1 MQEAGDHEH
10 HADHAPQTTLFTLE
24 RTIAQR
30 REAMQQPSGEG
41 LVAECTAFRII
52 QLVRGG
58 CSLIF
63 EVKVLLWV
71 SLATLVLVFD
81 GEFAAEYVVALGCGE
96 RRASNTPGF
105 YQARLACESFSP

>member
-71 SLATLVLVFD
+71 SLATLVSSLPSMLWLWGVGKEGPATHQDFIKQD
-81 GEFAAEYVVALGCGE
+81 S
-96 RRASNTPGF
+96 RAS
-105 YQARLACESFSP
+105 LSPLKM